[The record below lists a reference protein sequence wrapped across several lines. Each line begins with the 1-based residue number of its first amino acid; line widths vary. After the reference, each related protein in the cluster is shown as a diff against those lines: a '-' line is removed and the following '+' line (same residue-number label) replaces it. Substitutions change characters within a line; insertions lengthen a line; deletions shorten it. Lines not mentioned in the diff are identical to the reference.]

1 MAKIIPNQNTW
12 IGFVTTFAAAATT
25 LIPTEAEIADATD
38 VTPFVISLN
47 AASQG
52 NVIPTPSLDS
62 LFETSIPGTSQA
74 SFSGDFYRDDTQ
86 VAGVY
91 TDVAWNLWERGDK
104 GYFIVSRYGGSGAG
118 AIPEATDTVEVW
130 PVFIVSKTM
139 ANMANNTVE
148 TFTLTCSVPVE
159 PNENVTVAA

>member
-25 LIPTEAEIADATD
+25 LIPTEAEVAGATD

-74 SFSGDFYRDDTQ
+74 SFSGDFYRDDTN
-86 VAGVY
+86 
-91 TDVAWNLWERGDK
+91 DDAWDLWERGDA
-104 GYFIVSRYGGSGAG
+104 GFFFVSRYGGSGTG
-118 AIPEATDTVEVW
+118 AIPEAADTIEVW

-148 TFTLTCSVPVE
+148 TFTLTCSVPTE
-159 PNENVTVAA
+159 PNEDVTVAA

>member
-12 IGFVTTFAAAATT
+12 IGFVSTLGNTTT
-25 LIPTEAEIADATD
+25 LVPTQAEIDGAHDL
-38 VTPFVISLN
+38 TPFVISLN

-52 NVIPTPSLDS
+52 NVVPTPSLDR

-74 SFSGDFYRDDTQ
+74 TFSGDFYRDD
-86 VAGVY
+86 VAD
-91 TDVAWNLWERGDK
+91 TAWELWERGEK
-104 GYFIVSRYGGSGAG
+104 GYFIVSRYGGSNATTHSPDIAG
-118 AIPEATDTVEVW
+118 DVCEVW

-148 TFTLTCSVPVE
+148 TFTLTCSVPEE
-159 PNENVTVAA
+159 PNEAAVVVA

>member
-12 IGFVTTFAAAATT
+12 IGFVSTLGNTTD
-25 LIPTEAEIADATD
+25 LVPTDLEIDNAID
-38 VTPFVISLN
+38 VTPLVISLN

-52 NVIPTPSLDS
+52 NVVPTPSLDS

-74 SFSGDFYRDDTQ
+74 TFSGDFYRDDTDD
-86 VAGVY
+86 
-91 TDVAWNLWERGDK
+91 TAWELWERGDR
-104 GYFIVSRYGGSGAG
+104 GYFIVSRYGGSNTTTHAPDTAG
-118 AIPEATDTVEVW
+118 DVCEVW

-148 TFTLTCSVPVE
+148 TFTLTCSVPQE
-159 PNENVTVAA
+159 PNEAAVVVPD

>member
-12 IGFVTTFAAAATT
+12 IGYIPEGGIDSVD
-25 LIPTEAEIADATD
+25 LIPTDAELTAEGA
-38 VTPFVISLN
+38 VNLTPFIISLN

-52 NVIPTPSLDS
+52 NIVPTPSLDS
-62 LFETSIPGTSQA
+62 LFETSILGTSQA
-74 SFSGDFYRDDTQ
+74 SFSGDFYRDDTN
-86 VAGVY
+86 
-91 TDVAWNLWERGDK
+91 DDAWDLWERGDA
-104 GYFIVSRYGGSGAG
+104 GFFIVSRYGGSGTG

>member
-12 IGFVTTFAAAATT
+12 IGFVTTFTNAATT
-25 LIPTEAEIADATD
+25 LIPTEAEVAGATD

-47 AASQG
+47 ASSQG
-52 NVIPTPSLDS
+52 NIVPTPSLDS

-74 SFSGDFYRDDTQ
+74 TFSGDFYRDDTN
-86 VAGVY
+86 
-91 TDVAWNLWERGDK
+91 DDAWDLWERGDS
-104 GYFIVSRYGGSGAG
+104 GFFIVSRYGGSGTAS
-118 AIPEATDTVEVW
+118 IPEAADTVEVW

-159 PNENVTVAA
+159 PDENVTVAA

>member
-12 IGFVTTFAAAATT
+12 IGFKSSITDTVD
-25 LIPTEAEIADATD
+25 LIPTEAEIGLAED

-47 AASQG
+47 ASSQG
-52 NVIPTPSLDS
+52 NVVPTPSLDS

-74 SFSGDFYRDDTQ
+74 TFSGDFYRDD
-86 VAGVY
+86 V
-91 TDVAWNLWERGDK
+91 TDTAWDTFTRGES
-104 GYFIVSRYGGSGAG
+104 GYFFVSRFGGSNATTHE
-118 AIPEATDTVEVW
+118 PEQGDTVEVW

-159 PNENVTVAA
+159 PNEDATVS

>member
-12 IGFVTTFAAAATT
+12 IGFASTITDTDD
-25 LIPTEAEIADATD
+25 LIPTEAEIIGAED
-38 VTPFVISLN
+38 VTSFVISLN

-52 NVIPTPSLDS
+52 NVVPTPALDS

-74 SFSGDFYRDDTQ
+74 SFSGDFYRDDTLD
-86 VAGVY
+86 
-91 TDVAWNLWERGDK
+91 TAWDAFNRGES
-104 GYFIVSRYGGSGAG
+104 GYFFVSRYGGSGGGVTQTG
-118 AIPEATDTVEVW
+118 AWPNQDEKVEVW

-159 PNENVTVAA
+159 PNEDATVS

>member
-12 IGFVTTFAAAATT
+12 IGFISDLETAGSTISLPKV
-25 LIPTEAEIADATD
+25 ADINDAID

-52 NVIPTPSLDS
+52 NVVPTPSLDS

-74 SFSGDFYRDDTQ
+74 SFSGDFYRDDT
-86 VAGVY
+86 
-91 TDVAWNLWERGDK
+91 DDDAWDAFTRGES
-104 GYFIVSRYGGSGAG
+104 GYFLVSRFGGTGTG
-118 AIPEATDTVEVW
+118 GRPIATEHLEVW

-159 PNENVTVAA
+159 PDEDAVATA

>member
-12 IGFVTTFAAAATT
+12 IGF
-25 LIPTEAEIADATD
+25 IADLVTAGSTISLPKVDDIDDAID

-52 NVIPTPSLDS
+52 NVVPTPSLDS

-74 SFSGDFYRDDTQ
+74 SFSGDFYRDDT
-86 VAGVY
+86 
-91 TDVAWNLWERGDK
+91 DDDAWDAFVRGAS
-104 GYFIVSRYGGSGAG
+104 GYFLVSRFGGTGTG
-118 AIPEATDTVEVW
+118 GRPIATEHLEVW

-159 PNENVTVAA
+159 PDEDAVATA

>member
-12 IGFVTTFAAAATT
+12 IGFVSTLGNTTT
-25 LIPTEAEIADATD
+25 LVPTDLEVSNATN
-38 VTPFVISLN
+38 VTPLVISLN

-74 SFSGDFYRDDTQ
+74 SFSGDFYRDDTN
-86 VAGVY
+86 
-91 TDVAWNLWERGDK
+91 DVAWDLWERGDS
-104 GYFIVSRYGGSGAG
+104 GYFIVSRYGGSNVTDYSPDTAG
-118 AIPEATDTVEVW
+118 DVCEVW

-148 TFTLTCSVPVE
+148 TFTLTCSVPQE
-159 PNENVTVAA
+159 PNEAAVVVAD